1 MIELTKHDSE
11 APACSELK
19 EFCLPI
25 FHCVNNKF
33 EKKKWMGMF
42 QPQVSIRPGGAVAK
56 RVTDVVICMWCR

>member
-25 FHCVNNKF
+25 FHCVGNKY

-42 QPQVSIRPGGAVAK
+42 
-56 RVTDVVICMWCR
+56 

>member
-25 FHCVNNKF
+25 FHCVDNKY
-33 EKKKWMGMF
+33 EKKWMGMF
-42 QPQVSIRPGGAVAK
+42 
-56 RVTDVVICMWCR
+56 